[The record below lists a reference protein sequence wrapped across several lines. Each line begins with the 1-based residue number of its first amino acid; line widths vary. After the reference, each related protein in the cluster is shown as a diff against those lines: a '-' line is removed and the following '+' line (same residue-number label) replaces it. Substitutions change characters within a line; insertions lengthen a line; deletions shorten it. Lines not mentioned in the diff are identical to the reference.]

1 MDAVKSLSFLIC
13 EVFPQSVKKY
23 ILFKKAGP
31 VKLRICA
38 SLLSGT
44 VHNWLANRFSLGL
57 NRAPCALI
65 SFCKFPAWCS
75 VFKKKSSYIVRFIT
89 SFCSLCS
96 GSRWGTSVVLEKS
109 WCGSVHNWP
118 ELPDSSQ
125 ITFMTGLSEKS
136 WSGGDHMVAGQ
147 SAGCFGSCVLWWHTR
162 CLATSVLSIVG
173 HLCYLSCLLPTAPT
187 ACWLATPQC
196 QKWEMYFR
204 LCTCSYVLVFL
215 YLCVFQVY
223 LLPVL
228 PSAPTVRVCVLPPW
242 SPPPRDT
249 HSSGNFT
256 SGCLPSPN

>member
-23 ILFKKAGP
+23 ILFKKVGP

-57 NRAPCALI
+57 NRAPVHWYLFANFLLGVLCL
-65 SFCKFPAWCS
+65 
-75 VFKKKSSYIVRFIT
+75 KKKSSYIVRFIT

-162 CLATSVLSIVG
+162 CLATSSSVLSIVG

-187 ACWLATPQC
+187 ACWLAIPQC
-196 QKWEMYFR
+196 QNAQIYFR
-204 LCTCSYVLVFL
+204 LCTCISFFVVYFS
-215 YLCVFQVY
+215 CMY

>member
-1 MDAVKSLSFLIC
+1 MADICGWWYEILEKCLKHLENTPPDSVTNELLWGPWNMDAVKSLSFLIC

-23 ILFKKAGP
+23 ILFKKVGP

-96 GSRWGTSVVLEKS
+96 GSRWGTSVVLEKR
-109 WCGSVHNWP
+109 WCGSLHNSS

-136 WSGGDHMVAGQ
+136 WSGGGSHGGWSVRRVFWELRTLVAHTLSGNQ
-147 SAGCFGSCVLWWHTR
+147 RTLHRGS
-162 CLATSVLSIVG
+162 
-173 HLCYLSCLLPTAPT
+173 P
-187 ACWLATPQC
+187 
-196 QKWEMYFR
+196 
-204 LCTCSYVLVFL
+204 
-215 YLCVFQVY
+215 

-228 PSAPTVRVCVLPPW
+228 SPTYCSHCLLAGY
-242 SPPPRDT
+242 SPVPKCA
-249 HSSGNFT
+249 NLF
-256 SGCLPSPN
+256 